1 MFFLRKFYTTL
12 IRSSSKMASLE
23 SLNFDNLALK
33 SLPLDPEKDNS
44 IRQVSGAC
52 FSLVKPAPVENP
64 KMVVYS
70 MSALKLLDIEEE
82 DMKKPE
88 SAEFFGGNRL
98 LPGSQTAAH
107 CYCGHQFGYFSGQLG
122 DGAAMYLGEVVNTAG
137 ERWEIQLK
145 GAGPTPYSRHSD
157 GRKVLRS
164 TIREFLCS
172 EAMHHLGIGTT
183 RAGTCVTSDT
193 TVVRDIF
200 YDGNPIK
207 ERCTL
212 VLRIAPTFFRFGSFE
227 VVRGLSA
234 DTGRK
239 GPSEG
244 NMELLKTMLDYC
256 IQTFYPEIWSAH
268 SSNKEDMYF
277 EFWCEVVRRTARLV
291 ADWQCVGWCHGVL
304 NTDNMSIMGITIDY
318 GPFGFLD
325 RYQADFICNGS
336 DDGGR
341 YTYQKQPEMCK
352 WNCKKLA
359 DTIKLVLPPARTE
372 PILHTVFDDAF
383 KERYMA
389 TMRKKFGLKKE
400 EPGDKDLVDSFLEA
414 MENSGADFTNS
425 FRCLSRLPLPN
436 SSDFEERLA
445 QLKDHLLSQCCT
457 AEELKTQYRPRMDPR
472 QLQMFIQLMQTNP
485 GVLSALGPR
494 FATIAQEIERL
505 EKLQEMESVTD
516 ESKRGEDSATWTDW
530 LSKYTDRLRQEEEG
544 LTDFDLA
551 NSDRVKVMNATNPRF
566 ILRNYIAENAIKA
579 AEKGDYSEV
588 RRVLKIL
595 ENPYSETADLGDLGL
610 NDLDLSQQQA
620 DDSQQETKPGG
631 PGASSSES
639 SVLPQSAGAG
649 RCSYDSRPPEW
660 ASTLRVT

>member
-291 ADWQCVGWCHGVL
+291 ADWQCVGWCHG
-304 NTDNMSIMGITIDY
+304 
-318 GPFGFLD
+318 
-325 RYQADFICNGS
+325 
-336 DDGGR
+336 
-341 YTYQKQPEMCK
+341 
-352 WNCKKLA
+352 
-359 DTIKLVLPPARTE
+359 
-372 PILHTVFDDAF
+372 
-383 KERYMA
+383 
-389 TMRKKFGLKKE
+389 
-400 EPGDKDLVDSFLEA
+400 DLVDSFLEA

-457 AEELKTQYRPRMDPR
+457 AEE

-505 EKLQEMESVTD
+505 EKLQEME
-516 ESKRGEDSATWTDW
+516 
-530 LSKYTDRLRQEEEG
+530 YTDRLRQEEEG

-551 NSDRVKVMNATNPRF
+551 NSDRVKVMNATNP
-566 ILRNYIAENAIKA
+566 
-579 AEKGDYSEV
+579 